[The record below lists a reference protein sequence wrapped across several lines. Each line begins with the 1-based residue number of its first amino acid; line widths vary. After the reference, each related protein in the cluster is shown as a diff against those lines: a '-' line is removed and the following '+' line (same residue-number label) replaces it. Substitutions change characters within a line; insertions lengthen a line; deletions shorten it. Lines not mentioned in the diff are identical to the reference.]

1 MQKAPARA
9 RNKLWDPALRRLLP
23 PVADFGSVRFFAREL
38 AAGPPERRVTTTLGY
53 IPELNLDLA
62 LRPGETYLY
71 DAVGKLWYLR
81 ALDA

>member
-53 IPELNLDLA
+53 CDTCARSMLEL
-62 LRPGETYLY
+62 
-71 DAVGKLWYLR
+71 
-81 ALDA
+81 LDAALAARRGS